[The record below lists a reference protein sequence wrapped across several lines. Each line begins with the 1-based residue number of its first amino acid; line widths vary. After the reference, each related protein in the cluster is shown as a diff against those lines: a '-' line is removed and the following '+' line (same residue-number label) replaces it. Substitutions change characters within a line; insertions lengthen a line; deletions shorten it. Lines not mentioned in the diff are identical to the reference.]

1 MGIKLSILPHQ
12 TECLDRVS
20 KVFEQVNLK
29 ITDDIFANPI
39 FDSGD
44 IKLKNNIKEIQTD
57 FDGKEIP
64 RELRKT
70 IEDNFG
76 IDVRMETGT
85 GKTYCYTRLM
95 YELNKK
101 YGFHK
106 FIILVPTT
114 PIKEGTKSFIEA
126 DYADKHFSDLYP
138 DKRIVLSVLNAQKKT
153 KGRKMFPQAISDFAR
168 GTILEK
174 GRISALL
181 MSSGM
186 LKTKYNKDGYINKNK
201 PTMDE
206 DYDQTLFGTF
216 SNPYETLKATRPIV
230 IIDEPHKFKRDN
242 NAYKVIIERINPLC
256 VIRFGATFPNLPK
269 SEQKDYNNLV
279 FNLGS
284 CESFNSNLVKGV
296 ATQMIAQESLNE
308 TKVKLMEIVNSPK
321 SCVFRNE
328 KTGRNFPLGIGDSLS
343 IVDNEF
349 SGIMISAIGKTE
361 DEDVKKGVTLSNGQI
376 LVKGDQIYA
385 GIYGS
390 TYQELMMKQ
399 AIKNHIEQERENF
412 FRKRKIK
419 TLSLFFIDSIYSYRG
434 EKGDGALRI
443 SFQNILKENLN
454 EELNKYKGS
463 DSILHNEYVS
473 FIESSLKDISSTN
486 GGYFAE
492 DNSNA
497 DEDIQ
502 KEVDQ
507 ILRDKQSLL
516 SFKDEKGDWNTR
528 RFIFSK
534 WTLREGWDNPNV
546 FQICKLR
553 SSGSEISK
561 LQEVGRGLRLPVD
574 EYGNRISDE
583 QFYLTYL
590 FDYSEKDFA
599 ESLIKEINN
608 DSKLKETNIK
618 AMLAKIALDRGF
630 DEKNLFI
637 SLLTN
642 DYIDLDG
649 NINLENKDKL
659 IAEYPEFNIG
669 LEQNKVINK
678 NKNEQG
684 VVYIRKNKFAEI
696 KELWLKINQKYYLS
710 LDDISDD
717 ELFDAALSILN
728 EGIREDVIARTIE
741 KKTSVENGS
750 IIAKESTAGYF
761 ILNEAIP
768 YGYFLQKIQNAI
780 GLPVRIMHRALCEY
794 NKKNKLDNTFF
805 NKNSLTNFIKEF
817 QTWFEEA
824 FLKRFSYKA
833 LKIDSLGTALTDING
848 EPKEKIIQGVVGII
862 KDDNLSVPDN
872 FLYDKV
878 VFDSPKEKENIKNSN
893 IDEVVVFGKIPRKS
907 VKVPLYFGGT
917 TSPDFMYVL
926 KKNGNY
932 ELNLIVETKDVKKE
946 SGLRN
951 EEELRIAS
959 AARFFETLKKEGI
972 NVYFRKQLQSDDIVT
987 MIKKMT
993 DK

>member
-39 FDSGD
+39 FDASD

-126 DYADKHFSDLYP
+126 DYANKHFSDIYP

-174 GRISALL
+174 SRISALL

-186 LKTKYNKDGYINKNK
+186 LLSKA
-201 PTMDE
+201 TME
-206 DYDQTLFGTF
+206 NEYDQTLFGTF
-216 SNPYETLKATRPIV
+216 SNPYDTLKATRPIV
-230 IIDEPHKFKRDN
+230 IIDEPHKFKREN
-242 NAYKVIIERINPLC
+242 TAYKRLIEKINPLC

-284 CESFNSNLVKGV
+284 CEAFNSNLVKGV

-308 TKVKLMEIVNSPK
+308 TKVKLMEIVNSSK

-328 KTGRNFPLGIGDSLS
+328 KTGKNFTLGIGDSLS

-349 SGIMISAIGKTE
+349 SGIMISAIGRTE
-361 DEDVKKGVTLSNGQI
+361 DEDVNKGVTLSNGQI
-376 LVKGDQIYA
+376 LVKGDEIYA

-443 SFQNILKENLN
+443 SFQNILKENLK

-463 DSILHNEYVS
+463 NSMLHSEYVS

-492 DNSNA
+492 DNSNT

-502 KEVDQ
+502 KEVEQ

-534 WTLREGWDNPNV
+534 WTLREGWDNPNI

-599 ESLIKEINN
+599 ESLIKEINRDN
-608 DSKLKETNIK
+608 KFAATNIK
-618 AMLAKIALDRGF
+618 TILGKVALDRGI
-630 DEKNLFI
+630 DEKKLFI

-642 DYIDLDG
+642 DYIDMNG
-649 NINLENKDKL
+649 EIKFENKDKL
-659 IAEYPEFNIG
+659 IAEYPEFNTG
-669 LEQNKVINK
+669 LEQNKVINR
-678 NKNEQG
+678 NKSEQG
-684 VVYIRKNKFAEI
+684 VVHIRKNKFAEI
-696 KELWLKINQKYYLS
+696 KELWSKINQKYYLS
-710 LDDISDD
+710 LDDISDE
-717 ELFDAALSILN
+717 ELLDATLSILE
-728 EGIREDVIARTIE
+728 EGIREDVIAKTIE

-750 IIAKESTAGYF
+750 IVVKESTQGYF
-761 ILNEAIP
+761 ILDESIP
-768 YGYFLQKIQNAI
+768 YGEFLKQIQNTT
-780 GLPVRIMHRALCEY
+780 GLPIKIIHKAMCEY
-794 NKKNKLDNTFF
+794 NKSNKLDKAFF
-805 NKNSLTNFIKEF
+805 NRNSLANFIKKF
-817 QTWFEEA
+817 QLWFEQA

-833 LKIDSLGTALTDING
+833 LNIDSLETALTDING
-848 EPKEKIIQGVVGII
+848 DAKDKIVQGIVGII
-862 KDDNLSVPDN
+862 KDDNFLVPDN

-878 VFDSPKEKENIKNSN
+878 VFDSPKEKENIQNSD
-893 IDEVVVFGKIPRKS
+893 IDEVVVFGKIPRRS
-907 VKVPLYFGGT
+907 VQVPLYFGGT
-917 TSPDFMYVL
+917 TSPDFMYVI
-926 KKNGNY
+926 KKGDDTEINF
-932 ELNLIVETKDVKKE
+932 IVETKDVDKD
-946 SGLRN
+946 SSLRGT
-951 EEELRIAS
+951 ERLKIAS
-959 AARFFETLKKEGI
+959 AKKFFEELKKYGI
-972 NVYFRKQLQSDDIVT
+972 NVSFEKQIKDDDIISMV
-987 MIKKMT
+987 KKLVKS
-993 DK
+993 D

>member
-39 FDSGD
+39 FDASD

-70 IEDNFG
+70 TEDNFG

-106 FIILVPTT
+106 FIVLVPTT

-126 DYADKHFSDLYP
+126 DYANKHFSDIYP

-174 GRISALL
+174 SRISALL

-186 LKTKYNKDGYINKNK
+186 LLSKA
-201 PTMDE
+201 TME
-206 DYDQTLFGTF
+206 NEYDQTLFGTF
-216 SNPYETLKATRPIV
+216 SNPYDTLKATRPIV
-230 IIDEPHKFKRDN
+230 IIDEPHKFKREN
-242 NAYKVIIERINPLC
+242 TAYKRLIEKINPLC

-284 CESFNSNLVKGV
+284 CEAFNSNLVKGV

-376 LVKGDQIYA
+376 LVKGDEIYA

-443 SFQNILKENLN
+443 SFQNILKENLK

-463 DSILHNEYVS
+463 NSMLHSEYVS

-492 DNSNA
+492 DNSNT

-502 KEVDQ
+502 KEVEQ

-534 WTLREGWDNPNV
+534 WTLREGWDNPNI

-599 ESLIKEINN
+599 ESLIKEINRDN
-608 DSKLKETNIK
+608 KFAATNIK
-618 AMLAKIALDRGF
+618 TILGKVALDRGI
-630 DEKNLFI
+630 DEKKLFI
-637 SLLTN
+637 SLLTS
-642 DYIDLDG
+642 DYIDMDG
-649 NINLENKDKL
+649 EIKFENKDRL
-659 IAEYPEFNIG
+659 IAEYPEFNTG
-669 LEQNKVINK
+669 LEQNKVINR

-684 VVYIRKNKFAEI
+684 VVHIRKNKFAEI
-696 KELWLKINQKYYLS
+696 KELWSKINQKYYLS
-710 LDDISDD
+710 LDDISDE
-717 ELFDAALSILN
+717 ELLDATLSILE
-728 EGIREDVIARTIE
+728 EGIREDVIAKTIE

-750 IIAKESTAGYF
+750 IVVKESTQGYF
-761 ILNEAIP
+761 ILDESIP
-768 YGYFLQKIQNAI
+768 YGEFLKQIQTTT
-780 GLPVRIMHRALCEY
+780 GLPIKIIHKAMCEY
-794 NKKNKLDNTFF
+794 NKSNKLDKAFF
-805 NKNSLTNFIKEF
+805 NRNSLANFIKKF
-817 QTWFEEA
+817 QLWFEQA

-833 LKIDSLGTALTDING
+833 LNIDSLETALTDING
-848 EPKEKIIQGVVGII
+848 DAKDKIVQGIVGII
-862 KDDNLSVPDN
+862 KDDNFLVPDN
-872 FLYDKV
+872 FLYDKI
-878 VFDSPKEKENIKNSN
+878 VFDSPKEKENIQNSD
-893 IDEVVVFGKIPRKS
+893 IDEVVVFGKIPRRS
-907 VKVPLYFGGT
+907 VQVPLYFGGT
-917 TSPDFMYVL
+917 TSPDFMYVI
-926 KKNGNY
+926 KKGDDTEINF
-932 ELNLIVETKDVKKE
+932 IVETKDVDKD
-946 SGLRN
+946 SSLRGT
-951 EEELRIAS
+951 ERLKIAS
-959 AARFFETLKKEGI
+959 AKKFFEELKKYGI
-972 NVYFRKQLQSDDIVT
+972 NVSFEKQIKDDDIISMV
-987 MIKKMT
+987 KKLVKS
-993 DK
+993 D

>member
-39 FDSGD
+39 FDASD

-138 DKRIVLSVLNAQKKT
+138 DKRITLSVLNAQKKT

-174 GRISALL
+174 SRISALL

-186 LKTKYNKDGYINKNK
+186 LLSKA
-201 PTMDE
+201 TME
-206 DYDQTLFGTF
+206 NEYDQTLFGTF
-216 SNPYETLKATRPIV
+216 SNPYDTLKATRPIV
-230 IIDEPHKFKRDN
+230 IIDEPHKFKREN
-242 NAYKVIIERINPLC
+242 TAYKRLIEKINPLC

-284 CESFNSNLVKGV
+284 CEAFNSNLVKGV

-376 LVKGDQIYA
+376 LVEGDQIYA

-492 DNSNA
+492 DNSNT

-502 KEVDQ
+502 KEVEQ

-534 WTLREGWDNPNV
+534 WTLREGWDNPNI

-599 ESLIKEINN
+599 ESLIKEINRDN
-608 DSKLKETNIK
+608 KFAATNIK
-618 AMLAKIALDRGF
+618 TILGKVALDRRI
-630 DEKNLFI
+630 DEKKLFI

-642 DYIDLDG
+642 DYIDMNG
-649 NINLENKDKL
+649 EIKLENKDRL
-659 IAEYPEFNIG
+659 IAEYPEFNTG
-669 LEQNKVINK
+669 LEQNKVINR

-684 VVYIRKNKFAEI
+684 VVHIRKNKFAEI
-696 KELWLKINQKYYLS
+696 KELWSKINQKYYLS
-710 LDDISDD
+710 LDDISDE
-717 ELFDAALSILN
+717 ELLDATLSILK
-728 EGIREDVIARTIE
+728 EGIREDVIAKIIE

-750 IIAKESTAGYF
+750 IVVKESTQGYF
-761 ILNEAIP
+761 ILDESIP
-768 YGYFLQKIQNAI
+768 YGEFLKQIQKTT
-780 GLPVRIMHRALCEY
+780 GLPIKIIHKAMCEY
-794 NKKNKLDNTFF
+794 NKSNKLDKAFF
-805 NKNSLTNFIKEF
+805 NRNSLTNFIKEF
-817 QTWFEEA
+817 QLWFEQA

-833 LKIDSLGTALTDING
+833 LNIDSLETALTDING
-848 EPKEKIIQGVVGII
+848 DAKDKIVQGIVGII
-862 KDDNLSVPDN
+862 KDDNFLVPDN

-878 VFDSPKEKENIKNSN
+878 VFDSPKEKENIQNSD
-893 IDEVVVFGKIPRKS
+893 IDEVVVFGKIPRRS
-907 VKVPLYFGGT
+907 VQVPLYFGGT
-917 TSPDFMYVL
+917 TSPDFMYVI
-926 KKNGNY
+926 KKGDNTEINF
-932 ELNLIVETKDVKKE
+932 IVETKDVDKD
-946 SGLRN
+946 SSLRGT
-951 EEELRIAS
+951 ERLKIAS
-959 AARFFETLKKEGI
+959 AKKFFEELKKYGI
-972 NVYFRKQLQSDDIVT
+972 NVSFEKQIKDDDIISMV
-987 MIKKMT
+987 KKLV
-993 DK
+993 KSN

>member
-20 KVFEQVNLK
+20 KVFEQVTLK

-44 IKLKNNIKEIQTD
+44 IKLKNNIKEIQTN

-64 RELRKT
+64 RELRKS

-126 DYADKHFSDLYP
+126 DYADKHFSDIYP
-138 DKRIVLSVLNAQKKT
+138 DKRITLSVLNAQKKT

-174 GRISALL
+174 SRISALL

-186 LKTKYNKDGYINKNK
+186 LLSKA
-201 PTMDE
+201 TME
-206 DYDQTLFGTF
+206 NEYDQTLFGTF
-216 SNPYETLKATRPIV
+216 SNPYDTLKATRPIV
-230 IIDEPHKFKRDN
+230 IIDEPHKFKREN
-242 NAYKVIIERINPLC
+242 TAYKRLIEKINPLC

-284 CESFNSNLVKGV
+284 CEAFNSNLVKGV

-328 KTGRNFPLGIGDSLS
+328 KTEKSFTLGIGDSLS

-361 DEDVKKGVTLSNGQI
+361 DEDISKGVTLSNGQI
-376 LVKGDQIYA
+376 LVRGDQIYA

-443 SFQNILKENLN
+443 SFQNMLKENLN

-492 DNSNA
+492 DNSNT

-502 KEVDQ
+502 KEIEQ

-534 WTLREGWDNPNV
+534 WTLREGWDNPNI

-599 ESLIKEINN
+599 ESLIKEINRDN
-608 DSKLKETNIK
+608 KLAGANIK
-618 AMLAKIALDRGF
+618 TMLGKVALDRGI
-630 DEKNLFI
+630 DEKKLFI

-642 DYIDLDG
+642 DYIDMDG
-649 NINLENKDKL
+649 EIKLENKDKL
-659 IAEYPEFNIG
+659 IAEYPEFNTG
-669 LEQNKVINK
+669 LEQNKVINR
-678 NKNEQG
+678 NKSEQG
-684 VVYIRKNKFAEI
+684 VVHIRKNKFAEI
-696 KELWLKINQKYYLS
+696 KELWSKINQKYYLS
-710 LDDISDD
+710 LDDISDE
-717 ELFDAALSILN
+717 ELFDATLSILE
-728 EGIREDVIARTIE
+728 EGIREDVIAKTIE

-750 IIAKESTAGYF
+750 IVVKESTQGYF
-761 ILNEAIP
+761 ILDESIP
-768 YGYFLQKIQNAI
+768 YGEFLKQIQNTT
-780 GLPVRIMHRALCEY
+780 GLPIKIIHKAMCEY
-794 NKKNKLDNTFF
+794 NKSNKLDKAFF
-805 NKNSLTNFIKEF
+805 NRNSLANFIKKF
-817 QTWFEEA
+817 QLWFEQA

-833 LKIDSLGTALTDING
+833 LNIDSLETALTDING
-848 EPKEKIIQGVVGII
+848 DAKDKIVQGIVGII
-862 KDDNLSVPDN
+862 KDDNFLVPDN

-878 VFDSPKEKENIKNSN
+878 VFDSPKEKENIQNSD

-907 VKVPLYFGGT
+907 VQVPLYFGGT
-917 TSPDFMYVL
+917 TSPDFMYVI
-926 KKNGNY
+926 KKGDNTEINF
-932 ELNLIVETKDVKKE
+932 IVETKDVDKD
-946 SGLRN
+946 SSLRGT
-951 EEELRIAS
+951 ERLKIAS
-959 AARFFETLKKEGI
+959 AKKFFEELKKYGI
-972 NVYFRKQLQSDDIVT
+972 NVSFEKQIKDDDIISMV
-987 MIKKMT
+987 KKLV
-993 DK
+993 KSN

>member
-39 FDSGD
+39 FDASD

-174 GRISALL
+174 SRISALL

-186 LKTKYNKDGYINKNK
+186 LLSKA
-201 PTMDE
+201 TME
-206 DYDQTLFGTF
+206 NEYDQTLFGTF
-216 SNPYETLKATRPIV
+216 SNPYDTLKATKPII
-230 IIDEPHKFKRDN
+230 IIDEPHKFKREN
-242 NAYKVIIERINPLC
+242 TAYKRLIEKINPLC

-284 CESFNSNLVKGV
+284 CEAFNSNLVKGV

-328 KTGRNFPLGIGDSLS
+328 KTGKNFTLGIGDSLS

-376 LVKGDQIYA
+376 LVKGDEIYA

-390 TYQELMMKQ
+390 TYQELMIKQ

-443 SFQNILKENLN
+443 SFQNILKENLK
-454 EELNKYKGS
+454 EELNKYKSS

-492 DNSNA
+492 DNSNT

-502 KEVDQ
+502 KEVEQ

-534 WTLREGWDNPNV
+534 WTLREGWDNPNI

-599 ESLIKEINN
+599 ESLIKEINRDN
-608 DSKLKETNIK
+608 KFAATNIK
-618 AMLAKIALDRGF
+618 TILGKVALDRGI
-630 DEKNLFI
+630 DEKKLFI
-637 SLLTN
+637 SLLTS
-642 DYIDLDG
+642 DYIDMDG
-649 NINLENKDKL
+649 EIKLENKDKL
-659 IAEYPEFNIG
+659 IAEYPEFNTG
-669 LEQNKVINK
+669 LEQNKVINR

-684 VVYIRKNKFAEI
+684 VVHIRKNKFAEI
-696 KELWLKINQKYYLS
+696 KELWSKINQKYYLS
-710 LDDISDD
+710 LDDISDE
-717 ELFDAALSILN
+717 ELLDATLSILE
-728 EGIREDVIARTIE
+728 EGIREDVIAKTIE

-750 IIAKESTAGYF
+750 IVVKESTQGYF
-761 ILNEAIP
+761 ILDESIP
-768 YGYFLQKIQNAI
+768 YGEFLKQIQNTT
-780 GLPVRIMHRALCEY
+780 GLPIKIIHKAMCEY
-794 NKKNKLDNTFF
+794 NKSNKLDKAFF
-805 NKNSLTNFIKEF
+805 NRNSLANFIKKF
-817 QTWFEEA
+817 QLWFEQA

-833 LKIDSLGTALTDING
+833 LNIDSLETALTDING
-848 EPKEKIIQGVVGII
+848 DAKDKIVQGIVGII
-862 KDDNLSVPDN
+862 KDDNFLVPDN
-872 FLYDKV
+872 FLYDKI
-878 VFDSPKEKENIKNSN
+878 VFDSPKEKENIQNSD
-893 IDEVVVFGKIPRKS
+893 IDEVVVFGKIPRRS
-907 VKVPLYFGGT
+907 VQVPLYFGGT
-917 TSPDFMYVL
+917 TSPDFMYVI
-926 KKNGNY
+926 KKGDDTEINF
-932 ELNLIVETKDVKKE
+932 IVETKDVDKD
-946 SGLRN
+946 SSLRGT
-951 EEELRIAS
+951 ERLKIAS
-959 AARFFETLKKEGI
+959 AKKFFEELKKYGI
-972 NVYFRKQLQSDDIVT
+972 NVSFEKQIKDDDIISMV
-987 MIKKMT
+987 KKLVKS
-993 DK
+993 D

>member
-20 KVFEQVNLK
+20 KVFEQVTLK

-138 DKRIVLSVLNAQKKT
+138 DKRITLSVLNAQKKT

-174 GRISALL
+174 SRISALL

-186 LKTKYNKDGYINKNK
+186 LLSKA
-201 PTMDE
+201 TME
-206 DYDQTLFGTF
+206 NEYDQTLFGTF
-216 SNPYETLKATRPIV
+216 SNPYDTLKATRPIV
-230 IIDEPHKFKRDN
+230 IIDEPHKFKREN
-242 NAYKVIIERINPLC
+242 TAYKRLIEKINPLC

-284 CESFNSNLVKGV
+284 CEAFNSNLVKGV

-376 LVKGDQIYA
+376 LVEGDQIYA

-443 SFQNILKENLN
+443 SFQNILKENLK

-473 FIESSLKDISSTN
+473 FVESSLKDISNTN

-492 DNSNA
+492 DNSNT

-502 KEVDQ
+502 KEVEQ

-534 WTLREGWDNPNV
+534 WTLREGWDNPNI

-599 ESLIKEINN
+599 ESLIKEINRDN
-608 DSKLKETNIK
+608 KFAATNIK
-618 AMLAKIALDRGF
+618 TILGKVALDRRI
-630 DEKNLFI
+630 DEKKLFI

-642 DYIDLDG
+642 DYIDMNG
-649 NINLENKDKL
+649 EIKLENKDRL
-659 IAEYPEFNIG
+659 IAEYPEFNTG
-669 LEQNKVINK
+669 LEQNKVINR

-684 VVYIRKNKFAEI
+684 VVHIRKNKFAEI
-696 KELWLKINQKYYLS
+696 KELWSKINQKYYLS
-710 LDDISDD
+710 LDDISDE
-717 ELFDAALSILN
+717 ELLDATLSILK
-728 EGIREDVIARTIE
+728 EGIREDVIAKTIE
-741 KKTSVENGS
+741 KKTSVESGS
-750 IIAKESTAGYF
+750 IVVKESTQGYF
-761 ILNEAIP
+761 ILDEAIP
-768 YGYFLQKIQNAI
+768 YGEFLKQIQMTT
-780 GLPVRIMHRALCEY
+780 GLPIRIIHKALCEY
-794 NKKNKLDNTFF
+794 NKYNSIDKDFF
-805 NKNSLTNFIKEF
+805 NRNSLANFIKKF
-817 QTWFEEA
+817 QLWFEQA

-833 LKIDSLGTALTDING
+833 LNIDSLETALTDING
-848 EPKEKIIQGVVGII
+848 DAKDKIVQGIVGII
-862 KDDNLSVPDN
+862 KDDNFLVPDN

-878 VFDSPKEKENIKNSN
+878 VFDSPKEKENIQNSD

-907 VKVPLYFGGT
+907 VQVPLYFGGT
-917 TSPDFMYVL
+917 TSPDFMYVI
-926 KKNGNY
+926 KKGDNTEINF
-932 ELNLIVETKDVKKE
+932 IVETKDVDKD
-946 SGLRN
+946 SSLRGT
-951 EEELRIAS
+951 ERLKIAS
-959 AARFFETLKKEGI
+959 AKKFFEELKKYGI
-972 NVYFRKQLQSDDIVT
+972 NVSFEKQIKDDDIISMV
-987 MIKKMT
+987 KKLV
-993 DK
+993 KSN

>member
-12 TECLDRVS
+12 IECLDRVS
-20 KVFEQVNLK
+20 KVFEQVTLK

-44 IKLKNNIKEIQTD
+44 IKLKNNIKEIQTN
-57 FDGKEIP
+57 FNGKEIP
-64 RELRKT
+64 RELRKS

-126 DYADKHFSDLYP
+126 DYADKHFSDIYP
-138 DKRIVLSVLNAQKKT
+138 DKRITLSVLNAQKKT

-168 GTILEK
+168 GTTLEK

-186 LKTKYNKDGYINKNK
+186 LLSKA
-201 PTMDE
+201 TME
-206 DYDQTLFGTF
+206 NEYDQTLFGTF
-216 SNPYETLKATRPIV
+216 SNPYDTLKATRPIV
-230 IIDEPHKFKRDN
+230 IIDEPHKFKREN
-242 NAYKVIIERINPLC
+242 TAYKRLIEKINPLC

-284 CESFNSNLVKGV
+284 CEAFNSNLVKGV

-361 DEDVKKGVTLSNGQI
+361 DEDISKGVTLSNGQI
-376 LVKGDQIYA
+376 LVKGDEIYA

-443 SFQNILKENLN
+443 SFQNMLKENLN

-492 DNSNA
+492 DNSNT

-502 KEVDQ
+502 KEIEQ

-534 WTLREGWDNPNV
+534 WTLREGWDNPNI

-599 ESLIKEINN
+599 ESLIKEINRDN
-608 DSKLKETNIK
+608 KLAGANIK
-618 AMLAKIALDRGF
+618 TMLGKVALDRGI
-630 DEKNLFI
+630 DEKKLFI

-642 DYIDLDG
+642 DYIDMDG
-649 NINLENKDKL
+649 EIKLENKDKL
-659 IAEYPEFNIG
+659 IAEYPEFNTG
-669 LEQNKVINK
+669 LEQNKVINR
-678 NKNEQG
+678 NKSEQG
-684 VVYIRKNKFAEI
+684 VVHIRKNKFAEI
-696 KELWLKINQKYYLS
+696 KELWSKINQKYYLS
-710 LDDISDD
+710 LDDISDE
-717 ELFDAALSILN
+717 ELLDATLSILK
-728 EGIREDVIARTIE
+728 EGIREDVIAKTIE

-750 IIAKESTAGYF
+750 IVVKESTQGYF
-761 ILNEAIP
+761 ILDEAIP
-768 YGYFLQKIQNAI
+768 YGEFLKQTQTTT
-780 GLPVRIMHRALCEY
+780 GLPIRIIHKALCEY
-794 NKKNKLDNTFF
+794 NKYNSIDKDFF
-805 NKNSLTNFIKEF
+805 NRNSLANFIKKF
-817 QTWFEEA
+817 QLWFEQA

-833 LKIDSLGTALTDING
+833 LNIDSLETALTDING
-848 EPKEKIIQGVVGII
+848 DAKDKIVQGIVGII
-862 KDDNLSVPDN
+862 KDDNFLVPDN

-878 VFDSPKEKENIKNSN
+878 VFDSPKEKENIQNSD

-907 VKVPLYFGGT
+907 VQVPLYFGGT
-917 TSPDFMYVL
+917 TSPDFMYVI
-926 KKNGNY
+926 KKGDNTEINF
-932 ELNLIVETKDVKKE
+932 IVETKDVDKD
-946 SGLRN
+946 SSLRGT
-951 EEELRIAS
+951 ERLKIAS
-959 AARFFETLKKEGI
+959 AKKFFEELKKYGI
-972 NVYFRKQLQSDDIVT
+972 NVSFEKQIKDNDIISMV
-987 MIKKMT
+987 KKLV
-993 DK
+993 KSN

>member
-1 MGIKLSILPHQ
+1 MGIKLNILPHQ
-12 TECLDRVS
+12 IECLDRVS
-20 KVFEQVNLK
+20 KVFEQVTLK

-44 IKLKNNIKEIQTD
+44 IKLKNNIKEIQTN
-57 FDGKEIP
+57 FNGKEIP
-64 RELRKT
+64 RELRKS

-138 DKRIVLSVLNAQKKT
+138 DKRITLSVLNAQKKT
-153 KGRKMFPQAISDFAR
+153 KGRKMFPQAISDFVR
-168 GTILEK
+168 GTTLEK

-186 LKTKYNKDGYINKNK
+186 LLSKA
-201 PTMDE
+201 TME
-206 DYDQTLFGTF
+206 NEYDQTLFGTF
-216 SNPYETLKATRPIV
+216 SNPYDTLKATRPIV
-230 IIDEPHKFKRDN
+230 IIDEPHKFKREN
-242 NAYKVIIERINPLC
+242 TAYKRLIEKINPLC

-284 CESFNSNLVKGV
+284 CEAFNSNLVKGV

-328 KTGRNFPLGIGDSLS
+328 KTEKSFTLGIGDSLS

-361 DEDVKKGVTLSNGQI
+361 DEDVNKGVTLSNGQI
-376 LVKGDQIYA
+376 LVRGDQIYA

-443 SFQNILKENLN
+443 SFQNILKENLK

-502 KEVDQ
+502 KEIDQ

-534 WTLREGWDNPNV
+534 WTLREGWDNPNI

-599 ESLIKEINN
+599 ESLIKEINRDN
-608 DSKLKETNIK
+608 KLAGTNIK
-618 AMLAKIALDRGF
+618 TMLGKVALDRGI
-630 DEKNLFI
+630 DEKKLFI

-642 DYIDLDG
+642 DYIDMNG
-649 NINLENKDKL
+649 EIKLENKDKL
-659 IAEYPEFNIG
+659 IAEYPEFNTG
-669 LEQNKVINK
+669 LEQNKVINR
-678 NKNEQG
+678 NKSEQG
-684 VVYIRKNKFAEI
+684 VVHIRKNKFAEI
-696 KELWLKINQKYYLS
+696 KELWSKINQKYYLS
-710 LDDISDD
+710 LDDISDE
-717 ELFDAALSILN
+717 ELLDATLSILK
-728 EGIREDVIARTIE
+728 EGIREDVIAKTIE

-750 IIAKESTAGYF
+750 IVVKESTQGYF
-761 ILNEAIP
+761 ILDEAIP
-768 YGYFLQKIQNAI
+768 YGEFLKQTQTTT
-780 GLPVRIMHRALCEY
+780 GLPIRIIHKALCEY
-794 NKKNKLDNTFF
+794 NKYNSIDKDFF
-805 NKNSLTNFIKEF
+805 NRNSLANFIKKF
-817 QTWFEEA
+817 QLWFEQA

-833 LKIDSLGTALTDING
+833 LNIDSLETALTDING
-848 EPKEKIIQGVVGII
+848 DAKDKIVQGVVGII
-862 KDDNLSVPDN
+862 KDDNFLVPDN

-878 VFDSPKEKENIKNSN
+878 VFDSLKEKENIQNSD
-893 IDEVVVFGKIPRKS
+893 IDEVVVFGKIPRRS
-907 VKVPLYFGGT
+907 VQVPLYFGGT
-917 TSPDFMYVL
+917 TSPDFMYVI
-926 KKNGNY
+926 KKGDNTEINF
-932 ELNLIVETKDVKKE
+932 IVETKDVDKD
-946 SGLRN
+946 SSLRGT
-951 EEELRIAS
+951 ERLKIAS
-959 AARFFETLKKEGI
+959 AKKFFEELKKYGI
-972 NVYFRKQLQSDDIVT
+972 NVSFEKQIEDDDIISMV
-987 MIKKMT
+987 KKLV
-993 DK
+993 KSN

>member
-12 TECLDRVS
+12 TECLNRVS
-20 KVFEQVNLK
+20 KVFENVKLK

-39 FDSGD
+39 FDVAD

-57 FDGKEIP
+57 FAGKEIP
-64 RELRKT
+64 RDLRT
-70 IEDNFG
+70 STPDNFG

-114 PIKEGTKSFIEA
+114 PIKEGTKSFIES
-126 DYADKHFSDLYP
+126 DYANKHFSDLYP
-138 DKRIVLSVLNAQKKT
+138 DKRIALSVLNAQKKT
-153 KGRKMFPQAISDFAR
+153 KGRKMFPQAISNFAR

-174 GRISALL
+174 GRINALL
-181 MSSGM
+181 MSSGI
-186 LKTKYNKDGYINKNK
+186 LLSKA
-201 PTMDE
+201 TMDNE
-206 DYDQTLFGTF
+206 YDQTLFGTF
-216 SNPYETLKATRPIV
+216 SNPYDTLKSTRPVV
-230 IIDEPHKFKRDN
+230 IIDEPHKFKREN
-242 NAYKVIIERINPLC
+242 IAYKRLIERIDPLC

-284 CESFNSNLVKGV
+284 CEAFNGNLVKGV
-296 ATQMIAQESLNE
+296 ATQMIEQESLNE
-308 TKVKLMEIVNSPK
+308 TKVKLMEIINSPK

-328 KTGRNFPLGIGDSLS
+328 KTEKSFKLMIGDSLS
-343 IVDNEF
+343 IVDNKF
-349 SGIMISAIGKTE
+349 FGIMISAIGKTE
-361 DEDVKKGVTLSNGQI
+361 DEDIGKGVTLSNGQI

-385 GIYGS
+385 GIYGN
-390 TYQELMMKQ
+390 TYQDLMMRQ
-399 AIKNHIEQERENF
+399 AVKNHIKQERENF
-412 FRKRKIK
+412 FRERKIK

-434 EKGDGALRI
+434 EERDGALRT
-443 SFQNILKENLN
+443 SFQNILKENLK
-454 EELNKYKGS
+454 EELNKYKDS
-463 DSILHNEYVS
+463 DYALHKEYVS
-473 FIESSLKDISSTN
+473 FIESSLKDIGGTN

-497 DEDIQ
+497 DDDIQ

-516 SFKDEKGDWNTR
+516 SFKDEKGNWNIR

-590 FDYSEKDFA
+590 FDYSEKNFA
-599 ESLIKEINN
+599 ESLVREINK
-608 DSKLKETNIK
+608 DSKLTVTNIRT
-618 AMLAKIALDRGF
+618 MLTKVAKDRGI
-630 DEKNLFI
+630 DEKKLFI

-642 DYIDLDG
+642 DYIDMDG
-649 NINLENKDKL
+649 NINLENRDKF
-659 IAEYPEFNIG
+659 IAEYPEFNTG

-678 NKNEQG
+678 DNRDQG
-684 VVYIRKNKFAEI
+684 VVHIRKNKFSEI
-696 KELWLKINQKYYLS
+696 KELWSKINRKYYLS
-710 LDDISDD
+710 LDDISDE
-717 ELFDAALSILN
+717 ELYDAALSILK
-728 EGIREDVIARTIE
+728 EGIREDIIARTIE
-741 KKTSVENGS
+741 KKTFVENGS
-750 IIAKESTAGYF
+750 IAVREGGAGYF
-761 ILNEAIP
+761 ILDEAIH
-768 YGYFLQKIQNAI
+768 YGEFLKKVQNAT
-780 GLPVRIMHRALCEY
+780 GLPVSIMHKALCEY

-805 NKNSLTNFIKEF
+805 NKNSITNFIKKF
-817 QTWFEEA
+817 QSWFEEA

-833 LKIDSLGTALTDING
+833 LNVDSLETALTDISG
-848 EPKEKIIQGVVGII
+848 EPKEKIIQGMVGII
-862 KDDNLSVPDN
+862 RDDNLSAPDN

-878 VFDSPKEKENIKNSN
+878 IFDSPKEKDSIKDSN
-893 IDEVVVFGKIPRKS
+893 IDEVVVFGKIPRRS

-917 TSPDFMYVL
+917 TSPDFMYVI
-926 KKNGNY
+926 KKGDNTEINF
-932 ELNLIVETKDVKKE
+932 IVETKDVDKDSSLRGTEKLKIVSAKKFF
-946 SGLRN
+946 
-951 EEELRIAS
+951 EEL
-959 AARFFETLKKEGI
+959 KKDGI
-972 NVYFRKQLQSDDIVT
+972 NVSFEKQLKDDDIVS
-987 MIKKMT
+987 MIKKLIG
-993 DK
+993 

>member
-39 FDSGD
+39 FDASD

-174 GRISALL
+174 SRISALL

-186 LKTKYNKDGYINKNK
+186 LLSKA
-201 PTMDE
+201 TME
-206 DYDQTLFGTF
+206 NEYDQTLFGTF
-216 SNPYETLKATRPIV
+216 SNPYDTLKATRPIV
-230 IIDEPHKFKRDN
+230 IIDEPHKFKREN
-242 NAYKVIIERINPLC
+242 TAYKRLIEKINPLC

-284 CESFNSNLVKGV
+284 CEAFNSNLVKGV

-328 KTGRNFPLGIGDSLS
+328 KTGKNFTLGIGDSLS

-361 DEDVKKGVTLSNGQI
+361 DEDVNKGVTLSNGQI
-376 LVKGDQIYA
+376 LVKGDEIYA

-390 TYQELMMKQ
+390 TYQELMIKQ

-443 SFQNILKENLN
+443 SFQNILKENLK
-454 EELNKYKGS
+454 EELNKYKSS

-492 DNSNA
+492 DNSNT

-502 KEVDQ
+502 KEVEQ

-534 WTLREGWDNPNV
+534 WTLREGWDNPNI

-599 ESLIKEINN
+599 ESLIKEINRDN
-608 DSKLKETNIK
+608 KFAATNIK
-618 AMLAKIALDRGF
+618 TILGKVALDRGI
-630 DEKNLFI
+630 DEKKLFI
-637 SLLTN
+637 SLLTS
-642 DYIDLDG
+642 DYIDMDG
-649 NINLENKDKL
+649 EIKFENKDRL
-659 IAEYPEFNIG
+659 IAEYPEFNTG
-669 LEQNKVINK
+669 LEQNKVINR
-678 NKNEQG
+678 NKSEQG
-684 VVYIRKNKFAEI
+684 VVHIRKNKFAEI
-696 KELWLKINQKYYLS
+696 KELWSKINQKYYLS
-710 LDDISDD
+710 LDDISDE
-717 ELFDAALSILN
+717 ELFDATLSILE
-728 EGIREDVIARTIE
+728 EGIREDVIAKTIE

-750 IIAKESTAGYF
+750 IVVKESTQGYF
-761 ILNEAIP
+761 ILDESIP
-768 YGYFLQKIQNAI
+768 YGEFLKQIQNTT
-780 GLPVRIMHRALCEY
+780 GLPIKIIHKAMCEY
-794 NKKNKLDNTFF
+794 NKSNKLDKAFF
-805 NKNSLTNFIKEF
+805 NRNSLANFIKKF
-817 QTWFEEA
+817 QLWFEQA

-833 LKIDSLGTALTDING
+833 LNIDSLETALTDING
-848 EPKEKIIQGVVGII
+848 DAKDKIVQGIVGII
-862 KDDNLSVPDN
+862 KDDNFLVPDN
-872 FLYDKV
+872 FLYDKI
-878 VFDSPKEKENIKNSN
+878 VFDSPKEKENIQNSD
-893 IDEVVVFGKIPRKS
+893 IDEVVVFGKIPRRS
-907 VKVPLYFGGT
+907 VQVPLYFGGT
-917 TSPDFMYVL
+917 TSPDFMYVI
-926 KKNGNY
+926 KKGDDTEINF
-932 ELNLIVETKDVKKE
+932 IVETKDVDKD
-946 SGLRN
+946 SSLRGT
-951 EEELRIAS
+951 ERLKIAS
-959 AARFFETLKKEGI
+959 AKKFFEELKKYGI
-972 NVYFRKQLQSDDIVT
+972 NVSFEKQIKDDDIISMV
-987 MIKKMT
+987 KKLVKS
-993 DK
+993 D

>member
-12 TECLDRVS
+12 TECLNRVS
-20 KVFEQVNLK
+20 KVFEHVKLK

-39 FDSGD
+39 FDAAD
-44 IKLKNNIKEIQTD
+44 IKLKNNINEIQTD
-57 FDGKEIP
+57 FEGKEIP
-64 RELRKT
+64 RDLRT
-70 IEDNFG
+70 SSPDNFG

-101 YGFHK
+101 YGFYK

-114 PIKEGTKSFIEA
+114 PIKEGTKSFIES
-126 DYADKHFSDLYP
+126 DYANKHFSDLYP
-138 DKRIVLSVLNAQKKT
+138 DKRIALSVLNAQKKT

-168 GTILEK
+168 GTVLEK
-174 GRISALL
+174 GRINVLL

-186 LKTKYNKDGYINKNK
+186 LLSKT
-201 PTMDE
+201 TMDNE
-206 DYDQTLFGTF
+206 YDQTLFGTF
-216 SNPYETLKATRPIV
+216 SNPYDTLKATRSIV
-230 IIDEPHKFKRDN
+230 IIDEPHKFKSEN
-242 NAYKVIIERINPLC
+242 TAYKRLIERINPLC

-284 CESFNSNLVKGV
+284 CEAFNSNLVKGV
-296 ATQMIAQESLNE
+296 ATQMIEQESLNE
-308 TKVKLMEIVNSPK
+308 TKVKLMEIINSPK

-328 KTGRNFPLGIGDSLS
+328 KTGKSFTLGIGNSLS
-343 IVDNEF
+343 IIDNEF

-361 DEDVKKGVTLSNGQI
+361 DEDIGKGVTLSNGQI

-385 GIYGS
+385 GIYGN
-390 TYQELMMKQ
+390 TYQDLMMRQ
-399 AIKNHIEQERENF
+399 AVKNHIKQERENF
-412 FRKRKIK
+412 FRERKIK

-434 EKGDGALRI
+434 EERDGALRT
-443 SFQNILKENLN
+443 SFQNILKENLK
-454 EELNKYKGS
+454 EELNKYKDS
-463 DSILHNEYVS
+463 DYALHKEYVS
-473 FIESSLKDISSTN
+473 FIESSLKDIGGTN

-497 DEDIQ
+497 DDDIQ

-516 SFKDEKGDWNTR
+516 SFKDEKGNWNIR

-546 FQICKLR
+546 FQICKIR

-599 ESLIKEINN
+599 ESLVREINKDN
-608 DSKLKETNIK
+608 ILTAANIK
-618 AMLAKIALDRGF
+618 IMLVKIASDRGI
-630 DEKNLFI
+630 DEKKLFI

-642 DYIDLDG
+642 DYIDIDG

-659 IAEYPEFNIG
+659 IAEYPEFNTG

-678 NKNEQG
+678 NNKEQG
-684 VVYIRKNKFAEI
+684 VVHIRKNKFFEL
-696 KELWLKINQKYYLS
+696 KELWSKINQKYYLS
-710 LDDISDD
+710 LDYISDK
-717 ELFDAALSILN
+717 ELYKAALSILK
-728 EGIREDVIARTIE
+728 EGIREDVITRTIE
-741 KKTSVENGS
+741 KKISIENGS
-750 IIAKESTAGYF
+750 TVIKESSAGYF
-761 ILNEAIP
+761 ILDEMIP
-768 YGYFLQKIQNAI
+768 YGEFLKKVQNAT
-780 GLPVRIMHRALCEY
+780 GLPVRIMHKALCEY
-794 NKKNKLDNTFF
+794 NRLQTFNKNFF
-805 NKNSLTNFIKEF
+805 NKNLLANFIKKF
-817 QTWFEEA
+817 QLWFEEA

-833 LKIDSLGTALTDING
+833 LNVNSLETALTDISG
-848 EPKEKIIQGVVGII
+848 EPKEKIIQGIVGVI
-862 KDDNLSVPDN
+862 KDDNLSAPDN

-878 VFDSPKEKENIKNSN
+878 IFDSPKEKDTIKDSN
-893 IDEVVVFGKIPRKS
+893 IDEVVVFGKIPRRS
-907 VKVPLYFGGT
+907 VQVPLYFGGT
-917 TSPDFMYVL
+917 TSPDFMYL
-926 KKNGNY
+926 IKKGDNT
-932 ELNLIVETKDVKKE
+932 ELNFIIETKDVDND
-946 SGLRN
+946 SSLRGT
-951 EEELRIAS
+951 EKFKIAS
-959 AARFFETLKKEGI
+959 AKKFFEELKKDGI
-972 NVYFRKQLQSDDIVT
+972 NVSFEKQLKDDDIVS
-987 MIKKMT
+987 MIKKLIEEVR
-993 DK
+993 